1 MDGVL
6 PPLREDLQLMPGA
19 AADDGSP
26 TWLLYDP
33 VRHRHF
39 RLTLAAVQ
47 LLRLWPRAVGRD
59 VDALTELAG
68 QAGVDTDAAQAQELC
83 SFLSAQQLVRVQD
96 QQATVRLQ
104 SLHAATRVSWW
115 RWLVH
120 HYLFIRIPIW
130 RPDAFLQRALP
141 WVEPLFDRR
150 VAWAM
155 RGLGLAGILM
165 VLQQWS
171 AFSQTFVHF
180 FSWDGLLWYG
190 LALLLVKSL
199 HELGHAFTARR
210 LGCRVTSM
218 GVALMVG
225 MPVLY
230 TDTSDAWRLRRNRD
244 RLRIVTAGIRTEL
257 YVAAL
262 ATLAWAFLPEGPLR
276 SAAFFLATTS
286 WVSSVAINLSPFMRF
301 DGYFALSD
309 AWGVEN
315 LQPRSFALARW
326 QLREWLF
333 DLGAPP
339 PEPLPQRRRRL
350 MVAYAM
356 TTWLYRLVLFLGIA
370 LMVYHFAFKVLGIL
384 LFVVEILWFI
394 AMPIYKEVGPWWQA
408 RHRLLARP
416 RTRWTL
422 AALALLIAVL
432 VIPWRPSITMPAVLE
447 AGSFQQVFPPEA
459 GQVSEVLVRP
469 GEPVQAGQLILRLD
483 SPALAQDIAQAQRQL
498 ALVQTQEA
506 RRAGS
511 ERDLRDSPILAQ
523 RAEQLQTRLDA
534 LQARQA
540 QLAVKA
546 PVAGRVSQL
555 QPLRVGQWVARD
567 TPLASVR
574 ADEGVRVIALA
585 TEADLPRLHAGAQGQ
600 WISDFGLRAP
610 VALKITRIDE
620 AAVSVLPYPELASDH
635 GGPIA
640 ARALGQ
646 GQGADQLRPEK
657 ALYRVELTPL
667 AATAAPSQREPG
679 QLHVDAPSRSLL
691 ADGLRHLA
699 AVLIKES
706 GF

>member
-1 MDGVL
+1 MDLAL

-39 RLTLAAVQ
+39 RLTLEAFQ
-47 LLRLWPRAVGRD
+47 LLRLWPRAVGGNL
-59 VDALTELAG
+59 DALTRLARE
-68 QAGVDTDAAQAQELC
+68 AGVSTDADQAQELWG
-83 SFLSAQQLVRVQD
+83 FLSTQQLV
-96 QQATVRLQ
+96 QARDEAATRQLQ
-104 SLHAATRVSWW
+104 SLHAATRLAWW

-120 HYLFIRIPIW
+120 HYLFIRIPLW
-130 RPDAFLQRALP
+130 RPDAFLHRAMP

-150 VAWAM
+150 VAWVM
-155 RGLGLAGILM
+155 RALGALGI
-165 VLQQWS
+165 VLVIQQWT

-190 LALLLVKSL
+190 LALLFVKSL

-218 GVALMVG
+218 GMALMVG

-244 RLRIVTAGIRTEL
+244 RLQIVTAGLRTEL

-262 ATLAWAFLPEGPLR
+262 ATLAWAFLPGGPWR

-309 AWGVEN
+309 AWGIEN
-315 LQPRSFALARW
+315 LQPRSFAMARW

-339 PEPLPQRRRRL
+339 PEPLPRQRRRL
-350 MVAYAM
+350 MVTYAIA
-356 TTWLYRLVLFLGIA
+356 TWLYRLALFLGIA

-394 AMPIYKEVGPWWQA
+394 IMPIYKEVGPWWHA
-408 RHRLLARP
+408 RHRLWARS

-422 AALALLIAVL
+422 AGLVLAILVLAV
-432 VIPWRPSITMPAVLE
+432 PWRPTVRMPALLE
-447 AGSFQQVFPPEA
+447 AGTFQQVFPPEA
-459 GQVSEVLVRP
+459 GQVREILVRP
-469 GEPVQAGQLILRLD
+469 GERVQPGQVLLRLD
-483 SPALAQDIAQAQRQL
+483 NPALAQEITQVEQQL
-498 ALVQTQEA
+498 DLVQTQEA

-511 ERDLRDSPILAQ
+511 ERDLRDSPVLAQ
-523 RAEQLQTRLDA
+523 KAAQLRTRLQS
-534 LQARQA
+534 LRERQD

-546 PVAGRVSQL
+546 PVGGRLSQV
-555 QPLRVGQWVARD
+555 QSLRVGQWVARD

-574 ADEGVRVIALA
+574 ADDGVRVIALA
-585 TEADLPRLHAGAQGQ
+585 TEADLPRLQAGAPGQ

-610 VALKITRIDE
+610 LALQVVRIDE

-640 ARALGQ
+640 ARALGP
-646 GQGADQLRPEK
+646 GQLRPEQ
-657 ALYRVELTPL
+657 AMYRVELAPV
-667 AATAAPSQREPG
+667 APTAAPSQREPG
-679 QLHVDAPSRSLL
+679 QLHVEAPPRSLL